1 MLFDTFF
8 QIYFIL
14 HFLPYLFSPPIITPL
29 LEPARQGQGEVTVGL
44 VWFLPQVPVQTRSS
58 LWGTC
63 VGKVW
68 VLETGASISFHLPGT
83 ARSSSTR
90 PT

>member
-1 MLFDTFF
+1 M
-8 QIYFIL
+8 
-14 HFLPYLFSPPIITPL
+14 
-29 LEPARQGQGEVTVGL
+29 GL

-83 ARSSSTR
+83 AWSSSTHPTR
-90 PT
+90 PWTDHSQWRDHVPSIVPGCPLSHTGCPRCGCNGWRGWT